1 MLNNTFPSPIYE
13 TMSLQSLCSSLKIN
27 FLNLTF
33 PATSMKWHC
42 GTHCL
47 GLQKSLG
54 SLCLMYIHTRVGAII
69 TGLCSLKARCYRI
82 SRGGL
87 LLFCYKCAIFFV
99 DCSLSLMQVI
109 LFCFSDPGLMFYSVH
124 LEQAILFSSLKPFQ
138 LSY

>member
-1 MLNNTFPSPIYE
+1 MLNNTFRSPIYE
-13 TMSLQSLCSSLKIN
+13 TMSLQSLCSLKIN
-27 FLNLTF
+27 FLNLTC

-54 SLCLMYIHTRVGAII
+54 SLCLMYIHTRVGAI
-69 TGLCSLKARCYRI
+69 TMGLCSLKARSYRI

-87 LLFCYKCAIFFV
+87 LLFFYKCSIFFL

-109 LFCFSDPGLMFYSVH
+109 LFCFSDPGLTLYSVH
-124 LEQAILFSSLKPFQ
+124 LEQAVLFSSLKPFQ